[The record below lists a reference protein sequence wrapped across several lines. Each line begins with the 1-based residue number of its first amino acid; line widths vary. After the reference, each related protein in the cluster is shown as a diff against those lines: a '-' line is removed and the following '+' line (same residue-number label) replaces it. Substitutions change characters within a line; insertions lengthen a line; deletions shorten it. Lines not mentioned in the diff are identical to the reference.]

1 VDAVAA
7 RGRRVAIAENQ
18 LLPDFTLR
26 LNARPVSDGLK
37 PLRYNYRDGTYSA
50 AFDMDLA
57 LDRDLESISLRQSL
71 IDLESA
77 LRNQED
83 FREGVKLNVRQALRN
98 LKQVL
103 DNYEVAKSALKLAS
117 KRVFSTQE
125 LRDLGRATT
134 RDYLEAQDA
143 LVSSENDV
151 VDAKVAYRI
160 AYLELLRDTGV
171 IAVSPEGLDHDTSYT
186 LLTDSLR

>member
-1 VDAVAA
+1 
-7 RGRRVAIAENQ
+7 
-18 LLPDFTLR
+18 
-26 LNARPVSDGLK
+26 
-37 PLRYNYRDGTYSA
+37 
-50 AFDMDLA
+50 MDLA
-57 LDRDLESISLRQSL
+57 LDRDLECISLRQSL

>member
-1 VDAVAA
+1 
-7 RGRRVAIAENQ
+7 
-18 LLPDFTLR
+18 
-26 LNARPVSDGLK
+26 
-37 PLRYNYRDGTYSA
+37 
-50 AFDMDLA
+50 
-57 LDRDLESISLRQSL
+57 
-71 IDLESA
+71 
-77 LRNQED
+77 
-83 FREGVKLNVRQALRN
+83 VKLNVRQALRN